1 MDPKRLDRLRHR
13 LAATGDGA
21 IGTLAVARGWITQIQ
36 FQEALRLQ
44 KSTHKGQGIGA
55 ILVER
60 KFLTPEQLNELVLS
74 K

>member
-1 MDPKRLDRLRHR
+1 MDFKRLDRLRHR

-21 IGTLAVARGWITQIQ
+21 VGTLAMARGWITQIQ
-36 FQEALRLQ
+36 FVEALQLQ
-44 KSTHKGQGIGA
+44 KSTHKGRSIGA

-60 KFLTPEQLNELVLS
+60 KFLTPEQLNELILS